1 MYKVI
6 LDTDPGVDDTMA
18 IAYALCHPE
27 IQLLALTTV
36 FGNTSVEFATR
47 NAQYVLDCFGAVEV
61 AVAKGAA
68 IPSVQSPLPYAD
80 YVHGHDGLGTVY
92 PLQPEALNPD
102 AAYANVSKLDAAD
115 FMIDA
120 ARKAPGEITLI
131 AVGPLTNIA
140 LALARE
146 PKLPSLIRALV
157 IMGGTVDEPGNVSP
171 LAEAN
176 FLNDPHAADAV
187 FAADWP
193 ATVVGLDVTHRIMI
207 GDSHLARLRDKAGA
221 TGDLIW
227 RSSRFY
233 IDFYTQKGAAADATE
248 NGSEPACAMHDA
260 AAIAAVVIPD
270 AFTTVAGPA
279 RVVAEGMAT
288 GQFAIDRAGY
298 QYAMPHWQGR
308 PDTLACMAVDA
319 VRVRDD
325 FLNTL
330 VTHRRV

>member
-1 MYKVI
+1 
-6 LDTDPGVDDTMA
+6 
-18 IAYALCHPE
+18 
-27 IQLLALTTV
+27 
-36 FGNTSVEFATR
+36 
-47 NAQYVLDCFGAVEV
+47 
-61 AVAKGAA
+61 
-68 IPSVQSPLPYAD
+68 
-80 YVHGHDGLGTVY
+80 
-92 PLQPEALNPD
+92 
-102 AAYANVSKLDAAD
+102 
-115 FMIDA
+115 
-120 ARKAPGEITLI
+120 
-131 AVGPLTNIA
+131 
-140 LALARE
+140 
-146 PKLPSLIRALV
+146 
-157 IMGGTVDEPGNVSP
+157 VDEPGNVSP

-207 GDSHLARLRDKAGA
+207 GDSHLARLRDEAGA

-227 RSSRFY
+227 HSSRFY
-233 IDFYTQKGAAADATE
+233 IDFYTQKGAAAAATE